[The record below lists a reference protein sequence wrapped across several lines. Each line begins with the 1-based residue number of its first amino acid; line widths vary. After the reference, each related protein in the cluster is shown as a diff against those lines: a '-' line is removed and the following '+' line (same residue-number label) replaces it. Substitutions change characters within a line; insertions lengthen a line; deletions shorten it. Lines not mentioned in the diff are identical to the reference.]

1 MIPQYMKSCT
11 YYISLI
17 LIVCLGM
24 VSCTEQNI
32 GEMDQNQ
39 YIELTV
45 SCVNLNATRA
55 DGSTLPG
62 ENAYN
67 ENRIETLHYF
77 LYKDGETDQNAVMQ
91 GFIDAINDNDGS
103 YTLQIPMREDEL
115 NNSVFPM
122 PYEECE
128 VYLIANLPTNTNI
141 PQETKLES
149 LKEMIISTVFQKANP
164 ESGKEFTEQSSFVM
178 DGLGK
183 ARIVKRSET
192 IAATGDIQLGRLAA
206 KFTVRI
212 SVDDTF
218 TDTNGK
224 KYTPVVDK
232 MQVHL
237 VNASN
242 TTQLTGALGTRN
254 FDYYARN
261 KFVTQNVTKKVIDE
275 NTKQE
280 KEVNRVM
287 YVFEPFYSY
296 PLSWEY
302 KDENALVLHVMLP
315 WKEEGKDNWE
325 RCNYKVFPST
335 LQLDRNNWYN
345 IDLHIG
351 VLGSFDNVEE
361 NWPEITGEYKVLN
374 WNNGTT
380 DWGIGLEIDTDI
392 LGARYLVVEQNEYV
406 VNNKNTFEIPFI
418 SSHAC
423 EIEWSVQ
430 RYNFYEKNNNNYI
443 PQLLTL
449 SQNSTNSNWL
459 TLDATTNTIKLNH
472 ELINFNDNS
481 SNTDYDYATY
491 IYTVTLRH
499 KDKDKFS
506 EVITIYQ
513 RPALI
518 IEPYVNSGF
527 VDDMED
533 NYGYYFVNGC
543 YENFN
548 NTDNINKKAYNY
560 GGASGPQSYHTKN
573 PSMYVVETTVLPAD
587 SKYIL
592 GDPRDF
598 NFSFTD
604 DDMKEFVNAY
614 PIGNYFQGNTSQEK
628 RTLSKT
634 SYRPTLSDASV
645 ENMISPKFRIASS
658 YGVCTSNMSYEEAR
672 KRCATYQEDGYPAGR
687 WRIPTKAEVL
697 FMIKLS
703 KDEKIT
709 KLFNTTYWCANGTV
723 SEDGTFTATTSSKY
737 YVRPVYDEWYWE
749 KSDYPRLTG
758 TYKEFF
764 VWGDEVE

>member
-17 LIVCLGM
+17 LLVCLGM

-77 LYKDGETDQNAVMQ
+77 LYKNEETNNNAVMQ
-91 GFIDAINDNDGS
+91 GFIDDIDDNDGS
-103 YTLQIPMREDEL
+103 YTLQIPMIEGEL
-115 NNSVFPM
+115 NNLVFPM
-122 PYEECE
+122 SYEECE
-128 VYLIANLPTNTNI
+128 VYLIANLPTNADGGYDI
-141 PQETKLES
+141 PQKTDLES
-149 LKEMIISTVFQKANP
+149 LKAMTISTVFQEANP
-164 ESGKEFTEQSSFVM
+164 ESGEEFTEQSSFVM

-224 KYTPVVDK
+224 KYTPVVDE

-242 TTQLTGALGTRN
+242 TAQLTGALGTRN
-254 FDYYARN
+254 FDYDARN

-418 SSHAC
+418 SSHKCIIKDYKVTKKIFVKNGEPVNEDQDITSQANNWIS
-423 EIEWSVQ
+423 IEG
-430 RYNFYEKNNNNYI
+430 
-443 PQLLTL
+443 
-449 SQNSTNSNWL
+449 
-459 TLDATTNTIKLNH
+459 NTIKLNH
-472 ELINFNDNS
+472 ALNNDFINT
-481 SNTDYDYATY
+481 SNYDYTPYEFSFNICHQDKEQFQEKITIIQKPAL
-491 IYTVTLRH
+491 TVTAQINSYDH
-499 KDKDKFS
+499 PGQN
-506 EVITIYQ
+506 YCG
-513 RPALI
+513 
-518 IEPYVNSGF
+518 YV
-527 VDDMED
+527 
-533 NYGYYFVNGC
+533 FVNGHAPKVSV
-543 YENFN
+543 EN
-548 NTDNINKKAYNY
+548 KYPNY
-560 GGASGPQSYHTKN
+560 GGVDGRRTSQYNTN
-573 PSMYVVETTVLPAD
+573 PYMYTIEVTVLPAGSD
-587 SKYIL
+587 YII
-592 GDPRDF
+592 GDPRVPYTIGVDLDASSKF
-598 NFSFTD
+598 
-604 DDMKEFVNAY
+604 Y
-614 PIGNYFQGNTSQEK
+614 PAIPLEGGTA
-628 RTLSKT
+628 RTLTNYYGTSK
-634 SYRPTLSDASV
+634 DASK
-645 ENMISPKFRIASS
+645 ENMIAPKFRVCSAHGWCSGDRISYKDAFNRAAS
-658 YGVCTSNMSYEEAR
+658 
-672 KRCATYQEDGYPAGR
+672 YQEDGYPAGR
-687 WRIPTKAEVL
+687 WRVPTKAEIQFVNKLNTDGLIPGL
-697 FMIKLS
+697 FYGS
-703 KDEKIT
+703 YA
-709 KLFNTTYWCANGTV
+709 YWCTTGSINGTTFDDDLTKENV
-723 SEDGTFTATTSSKY
+723 LRSVYDDWYWEHSDCFRLDESKRGTFT
-737 YVRPVYDEWYWE
+737 
-749 KSDYPRLTG
+749 
-758 TYKEFF
+758 
-764 VWGDEVE
+764 WGDEVE

>member
-17 LIVCLGM
+17 LLVCLGM

-77 LYKDGETDQNAVMQ
+77 LYKNEETNKNAVMQ
-91 GFIDAINDNDGS
+91 GFIDDIDDNDGS
-103 YTLQIPMREDEL
+103 YTLQIPMIEGEL
-115 NNSVFPM
+115 NNLVFPM

-128 VYLIANLPTNTNI
+128 VYLIANLPTNADGGYDI
-141 PQETKLES
+141 PQKTDLES
-149 LKEMIISTVFQKANP
+149 LKAMTISTVFQKANP

-224 KYTPVVDK
+224 KYTPVVDE

-242 TTQLTGALGTRN
+242 TAQLTGALGTRN
-254 FDYYARN
+254 FDYDARN
-261 KFVTQNVTKKVIDE
+261 KFVTQNVIKKVIDE

-374 WNNGTT
+374 WNNGTKN
-380 DWGIGLEIDTDI
+380 WGIGLEIDTDI

-418 SSHAC
+418 SSHKCIIKDYKVTKKIFVKNGEPVNEDQDITSQANNWIS
-423 EIEWSVQ
+423 IEG
-430 RYNFYEKNNNNYI
+430 
-443 PQLLTL
+443 
-449 SQNSTNSNWL
+449 
-459 TLDATTNTIKLNH
+459 NTIKLNH
-472 ELINFNDNS
+472 ALNNDFINT
-481 SNTDYDYATY
+481 SNYDYTPYEFSFY
-491 IYTVTLRH
+491 ICHQDKEQFQEKITIIQKPALTVTAQINSYDH
-499 KDKDKFS
+499 PGQN
-506 EVITIYQ
+506 YCG
-513 RPALI
+513 
-518 IEPYVNSGF
+518 YV
-527 VDDMED
+527 
-533 NYGYYFVNGC
+533 FVNGHAPKVSV
-543 YENFN
+543 EN
-548 NTDNINKKAYNY
+548 KYPNY
-560 GGASGPQSYHTKN
+560 GGVDGRRTSQYNTN
-573 PSMYVVETTVLPAD
+573 PYMYTIEVTVLPAGSD
-587 SKYIL
+587 YII
-592 GDPRDF
+592 GDPRVPYTIGVDLDASSKF
-598 NFSFTD
+598 
-604 DDMKEFVNAY
+604 Y
-614 PIGNYFQGNTSQEK
+614 PAIPLEGGTA
-628 RTLSKT
+628 RTLTNYYGTSK
-634 SYRPTLSDASV
+634 DASK
-645 ENMISPKFRIASS
+645 ENMIAPKFRVCSAHGWCSGDRIS
-658 YGVCTSNMSYEEAR
+658 YKDAFNRAVS
-672 KRCATYQEDGYPAGR
+672 YQEDGYPAGR
-687 WRIPTKAEVL
+687 WRVPTKAEIQFVNKLNTDGLIPGL
-697 FMIKLS
+697 FYGS
-703 KDEKIT
+703 YA
-709 KLFNTTYWCANGTV
+709 YWCTTGSINGTTFDDDLTKENV
-723 SEDGTFTATTSSKY
+723 LRSVYDDWYWEHSDCFRLDESKRGTFT
-737 YVRPVYDEWYWE
+737 
-749 KSDYPRLTG
+749 
-758 TYKEFF
+758 
-764 VWGDEVE
+764 WGDEVE